1 MKRFLVLTSLMSG
14 ILFSAHAQLFP
25 NNPELNDNKGRLFVY
40 WGWNIA
46 WYTHSDISFAGSDYH
61 FKLYD
66 VVAKDKPTAFDAG
79 IYFNPEK
86 ATIPQYNFRI
96 GFYINDHYSLSIGT
110 DHMKYVMQSGQTV
123 KISGKIE
130 NSGTTYDGTYYE
142 NDFVVA
148 PDFLLFEHTD
158 GLNYPNIELRRSDCL
173 LGNKKVRLNTIA
185 GLGIG
190 ILYPKTNTT
199 LLDKERYDAF
209 HLAGYGFDAMVGL
222 NAEFFKHFFIQTE
235 LKGGYINMPDI
246 RTTKSKSDFA
256 KQSFFF
262 AQYNVVFGYAFSIK
276 RKDK

>member
-1 MKRFLVLTSLMSG
+1 MKRFLVLTGLMSG

-25 NNPELNDNKGRLFVY
+25 NNPELNNNKGRLFAY

-66 VVAKDKPTAFDAG
+66 VVAKDKPTAFDVG

-96 GFYINDHYSLSIGT
+96 GYFINDHYSLSIGT
-110 DHMKYVMQSGQTV
+110 DHMKYVMQSGQSV

-173 LGNKKVRLNTIA
+173 LGNKKVRLSTII

-199 LLDKERYDAF
+199 LLGKGRYDAF
-209 HLAGYGFDAMVGL
+209 HLAGYGMDALIGL

-262 AQYNVVFGYAFSIK
+262 AQYNVVFGYTFRIK

>member
-1 MKRFLVLTSLMSG
+1 MKRFLGLTSLMSG
-14 ILFSAHAQLFP
+14 ILFSAHAQVFP

-46 WYTHSDISFAGSDYH
+46 WYTHSDISYAGSDYH

-79 IYFNPEK
+79 VYFNPEK

-96 GFYINDHYSLSIGT
+96 GYFINDHYSLSIGT

-130 NSGTTYDGTYYE
+130 NSATTYDGTYYE

-199 LLDKERYDAF
+199 LLGKERYDAF
-209 HLAGYGFDAMVGL
+209 HLAGYGLDALVGL

-262 AQYNVVFGYAFSIK
+262 AQYNVVFGYTFRIK

>member
-1 MKRFLVLTSLMSG
+1 MKRILVLTSLMSG
-14 ILFSAHAQLFP
+14 ILFSGNAQLFP
-25 NNPELNDNKGRLFVY
+25 NSPELNDNKGRIFAY

-46 WYTHSDISFAGSDYH
+46 WYTHSDIRFAGSDYH

-96 GFYINDHYSLSIGT
+96 GYFINDHYSLSIGT

-173 LGNKKVRLNTIA
+173 TGNKKIRLNTIA

-199 LLDKERYDAF
+199 LLGKERYDAF
-209 HLAGYGFDAMVGL
+209 HLAGYGMDALVAL